1 MSEKAYKPKKGENF
15 LRGLR
20 RLEFPEEADAFPG
33 KGLRGGSQEDTQ
45 VRD

>member
-15 LRGLR
+15 PCGLR
-20 RLEFPEEADAFPG
+20 RLEFPGEVDAVPG
-33 KGLRGGSQEDTQ
+33 KGLRGRSQEDTQ